1 MTSPIV
7 LAGISLLGLHLFS
20 FFNIWGI
27 RPDLLRDQTI
37 YSIIGILVL
46 FLFRAL
52 DIRLFRTNTRV
63 MYAIWIGLL
72 IITLFFTRDI
82 RGSHRWLDLGF
93 FQFQTSEFFRP
104 FFIIIVADILAKRD
118 EISRFL
124 VMKSGLV
131 MILPFI
137 LILRQPDLGTALT
150 YLGAWFG
157 MLYMAG
163 IGVLF
168 FIILGTAGIFMAPLL
183 WHFLHDYQRNRI
195 IGFFNPQVDPQGI
208 SYNILQSIIAI
219 GSGGFFGKGLGL
231 GTQSRFSF
239 LPEYHTDFAFAS
251 LIEQF
256 GFVGGFFV
264 VLLFVV
270 LMYALFRKAFLM
282 RKDRFAF
289 IFISGTALYFC
300 ISIFVNCG
308 MNMGLFPVTGIPLP
322 FISYGGSALVSNMIL
337 LGMVAGLR

>member
-1 MTSPIV
+1 MTPLV
-7 LAGISLLGLHLFS
+7 VTGISLLGLHLFS

-37 YSIIGILVL
+37 YSVLGILVYL
-46 FLFRAL
+46 IFQRL
-52 DIRLFRTNTRV
+52 DIRVFRTNTRV
-63 MYAIWIGLL
+63 LYGIWIVLL
-72 IITLFFTRDI
+72 IITLFFARDI
-82 RGSHRWLDLGF
+82 RGSHRWIDFGF

-104 FFIIIVADILAKRD
+104 FFIIIIADILAKRD
-118 EISRFL
+118 EISKML
-124 VMKSGLV
+124 VLKSGAV
-131 MILPFI
+131 MIIPF
-137 LILRQPDLGTALT
+137 LLVLKQPDLGTSLT
-150 YLGAWFG
+150 YLGSWLG
-157 MLYMAG
+157 MLYIAG
-163 IGVLF
+163 IGLLF
-168 FIILGTAGIFMAPLL
+168 FAVLGGLGLFMAPVI
-183 WHFLHDYQRNRI
+183 WHFLHDYQKNRI
-195 IGFFNPQVDPQGI
+195 IGFLNPEVNPLGI

-256 GFVGGFFV
+256 GFVGG
-264 VLLFVV
+264 LFVILLYALLV
-270 LMYALFRKAFLM
+270 FALFRKAFRM
-282 RKDRFAF
+282 KQDRFAF

-300 ISIFVNCG
+300 ISIFVNIA